1 MPPPRSHKP
10 KRWTTTTR
18 SSPGSEVNP
27 AAGLKLF
34 VPDNARERYLS
45 KEETQRLRDALDQS
59 ENPQLKFIVPLL
71 LLTGARKREILDA
84 KWEHVSL
91 ERRTLRVPL
100 SKSGKPR
107 LIHLSETVMSI
118 LRQVPRFEGCPYVVP
133 NPKTKMPFVSIF
145 LSWNNA
151 RKRAGLAE
159 VRMHDLR
166 HSFASNLVNAG
177 QSLYVVSKALDH
189 SQIKT
194 TSRYSHLS
202 QETLLAAAD
211 VAAVATGVDWGV
223 SAS

>member
-1 MPPPRSHKP
+1 M
-10 KRWTTTTR
+10 
-18 SSPGSEVNP
+18 
-27 AAGLKLF
+27 
-34 VPDNARERYLS
+34 
-45 KEETQRLRDALDQS
+45 
-59 ENPQLKFIVPLL
+59 
-71 LLTGARKREILDA
+71 
-84 KWEHVSL
+84 
-91 ERRTLRVPL
+91 
-100 SKSGKPR
+100 
-107 LIHLSETVMSI
+107 
-118 LRQVPRFEGCPYVVP
+118 VP
-133 NPKTKMPFVSIF
+133 NPKTKVPFVSIF

-177 QSLYVVSKALDH
+177 QSLYVVSKALGH

-223 SAS
+223 SDS